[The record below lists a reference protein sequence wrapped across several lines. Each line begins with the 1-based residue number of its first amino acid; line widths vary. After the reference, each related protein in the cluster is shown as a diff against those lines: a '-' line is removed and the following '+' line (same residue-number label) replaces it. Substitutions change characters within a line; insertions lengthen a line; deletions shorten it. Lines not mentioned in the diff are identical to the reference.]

1 MMVLL
6 EDVDV
11 ADEADV
17 EEEIEEGGAESIDD
31 VRGPISFLVE
41 TVRVGVDTCFPKVG
55 APIDARFEITGSSV
69 TDVAF
74 RVVVSSIGTDVRTSM
89 LI

>member
-1 MMVLL
+1 MVLL

-55 APIDARFEITGSSV
+55 APIDARFETTGSSV
-69 TDVAF
+69 ADVSS